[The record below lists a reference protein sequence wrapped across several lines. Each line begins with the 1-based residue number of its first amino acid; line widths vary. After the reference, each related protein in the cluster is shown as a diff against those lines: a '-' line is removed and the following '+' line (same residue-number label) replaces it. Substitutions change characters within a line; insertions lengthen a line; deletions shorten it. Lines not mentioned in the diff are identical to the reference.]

1 MTSLAEL
8 TSSTAFSPEVAGLF
22 QSLSV
27 AVRAESLAAR
37 ALRAALSRKQKALIE
52 CELTG
57 LQALAEEAIAASGLL
72 SSAEAECLR
81 CIETLQASGALPT
94 DTPASAISAGLLGD
108 LMPPALAEP
117 FNEAVA
123 ELAAEL
129 ALVSE
134 INLQNEALLKNLL
147 DYTQM
152 AVRLI
157 AGQDGADTYTRRGG
171 VDAGAARKLV
181 DSRV

>member
-1 MTSLAEL
+1 MTSLAEHV
-8 TSSTAFSPEVAGLF
+8 SPNTLSPNAEELF

-37 ALRAALSRKQKALIE
+37 ALRAALLRKQKALIE
-52 CELTG
+52 CELAG
-57 LQALAEEAIAASGLL
+57 LHILAEEAIAASGLL
-72 SSAEAECLR
+72 SAAEAECLR
-81 CIETLQASGALPT
+81 CIEALQGIDAVPSDLP
-94 DTPASAISAGLLGD
+94 ACAINAGLLGD
-108 LMPPALAEP
+108 LMPPALAGP
-117 FNEAVA
+117 FSEAVA

-134 INLQNEALLKNLL
+134 INLHNEALLKNLL
-147 DYTQM
+147 NYTQM

-171 VDAGAARKLV
+171 VDSGAARKLV